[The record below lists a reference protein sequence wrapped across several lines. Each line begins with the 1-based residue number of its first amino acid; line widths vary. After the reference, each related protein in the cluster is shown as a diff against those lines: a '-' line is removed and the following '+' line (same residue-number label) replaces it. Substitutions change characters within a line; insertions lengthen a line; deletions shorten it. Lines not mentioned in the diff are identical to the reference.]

1 MLMTTTTTLPGD
13 SSSRLPVLFSRSAQS
28 FSLAR
33 APPFYRRRMG
43 QLPHLPINILFILWT
58 CIWPLA
64 MRTTVAL
71 IIFYSFIYLVMA
83 PLTFNQEC
91 WSKKRKMRSD
101 LRDELSI
108 WFELCR
114 YIFAWRSAVWL
125 KKENAKFLFGISA
138 SCDNGCRLYRTSLWV
153 WVEMVAS
160 LVSFCQRGLGCNN
173 CQSGNWWLKKV
184 IVSSV
189 DN

>member
-114 YIFAWRSAVWL
+114 YIFAWDLSTHAFYKIVL
-125 KKENAKFLFGISA
+125 EALF
-138 SCDNGCRLYRTSLWV
+138 D
-153 WVEMVAS
+153 
-160 LVSFCQRGLGCNN
+160 
-173 CQSGNWWLKKV
+173 
-184 IVSSV
+184 
-189 DN
+189 